1 MEQYKYTAEDVQ
13 NKKFVIG
20 KERIFGVLDMHG
32 VV

>member
-1 MEQYKYTAEDVQ
+1 VTKYTAEDVE

-20 KERIFGVLDMHG
+20 KERIFGVPDMHG